1 MSGKQAAKRLLD
13 VVGASAMLITTAPLW
28 VVLSVWIRWDSPG
41 PALFRQTRI
50 GRHGRPF
57 PMWKFRTMRVGAEH
71 EWRPPSAAEFASY
84 VFQDAFDPRIT
95 RVGRMLRRTSLDELP
110 QLVNVLMGHMSLV
123 GPRPEVPEMV
133 ALYEPHMH
141 RRHGMRPGLTGLAQI
156 SGRGDL
162 TTGEIMELD
171 LQYCD
176 AWSFRLDLKILA
188 RTLGQVLRRS
198 GAR

>member
-1 MSGKQAAKRLLD
+1 MSATKAIKRLFD
-13 VVGASAMLITTAPLW
+13 VVGSAFLLVVTSPLW
-28 VVLSVWIRWDSPG
+28 VVLSVWVRRDSPG

-50 GRHGRPF
+50 GLHGRPF
-57 PMWKFRTMRVGAEH
+57 QMWKFRTMRVGAEN
-71 EWRPPSAAEFASY
+71 EWQPPTAADFASY
-84 VFQDAFDPRIT
+84 VFQDAADPRIT

-110 QLVNVLMGHMSLV
+110 QLVNVLVGHMSLV

-133 ALYEPHMH
+133 ALYQPPMH
-141 RRHGMRPGLTGLAQI
+141 RRHAVRPGLTGLAQV

-162 TTGEIMELD
+162 TTGEMMALD

-176 AWSFRLDLKILA
+176 SWSLRLDLRILIQ
-188 RTLGQVLRRS
+188 TVGQVLRRS

>member
-1 MSGKQAAKRLLD
+1 MSATKALKRLID
-13 VVGASAMLITTAPLW
+13 VVGSAVVLVVTSPLW
-28 VVLSVWIRWDSPG
+28 VLLSVWVRWDSPG

-50 GRHGRPF
+50 GLQGRPF
-57 PMWKFRTMRVGAEH
+57 RMWKFRTMRVGAEN
-71 EWRPPSAAEFASY
+71 EWQPPTAADFDSY
-84 VFQDAFDPRIT
+84 VFQDAADPRIT

-110 QLVNVLMGHMSLV
+110 QLVNVLVGHMSLV

-133 ALYEPHMH
+133 ALYQPPMH
-141 RRHGMRPGLTGLAQI
+141 RRHAVRPGLTGLAQV

-162 TTGEIMELD
+162 TTGEMMALD

-176 AWSFRLDLKILA
+176 SWSLRLDLRILIQ
-188 RTLGQVLRRS
+188 TVGQVLRRS